1 MWDQEKEVIVETV
14 REMNLK
20 SGCRNDEIK
29 VGAERKRV
37 CMEGCAWSKEWEG
50 KKKYVWMFIRR
61 RRDELK
67 DLNLRAKIKQLSNF
81 KWIKT

>member
-37 CMEGCAWSKEWEG
+37 MRLIIPEGEEP
-50 KKKYVWMFIRR
+50 
-61 RRDELK
+61 L
-67 DLNLRAKIKQLSNF
+67 
-81 KWIKT
+81 